1 MDRMVSRL
9 VVKMTLLMLMFQLAK
24 AAAPVAKFGCP
35 DRCGAISIPYP
46 FGTRKECYM
55 DERFAIECNE
65 TANPPRAF
73 ISRIKMEV
81 LNISVK
87 TATATVKS
95 PVISFNCIGRVDGA
109 PLNLTGTP
117 FVFSSKRNLFVAV
130 GCDTRAFMTGTEPD
144 LVVWESTWGNLE
156 SNVRLQENKMC
167 SGQNCSL
174 ARIPSLLQVFNPRL
188 VSTNANQVGEG
199 CKLAFLVNPTWFE
212 SNISDPFAMQY
223 RDYVPMDLGWMM
235 NLNDN
240 DISTHCEESY
250 NQSSKS
256 ECVCEDGFEGNP
268 YLELG
273 CTGKNSSLKK
283 KNCYFYYPNFFFL
296 GLFYYFYSSDYFN
309 LISSVFCNQS

>member
-1 MDRMVSRL
+1 
-9 VVKMTLLMLMFQLAK
+9 
-24 AAAPVAKFGCP
+24 
-35 DRCGAISIPYP
+35 
-46 FGTRKECYM
+46 
-55 DERFAIECNE
+55 
-65 TANPPRAF
+65 
-73 ISRIKMEV
+73 
-81 LNISVK
+81 
-87 TATATVKS
+87 
-95 PVISFNCIGRVDGA
+95 
-109 PLNLTGTP
+109 
-117 FVFSSKRNLFVAV
+117 
-130 GCDTRAFMTGTEPD
+130 
-144 LVVWESTWGNLE
+144 
-156 SNVRLQENKMC
+156 MC

-283 KNCYFYYPNFFFL
+283 KICYFYYPNLIFFL
-296 GLFYYFYSSDYFN
+296 GFILLFLFERLF
-309 LISSVFCNQS
+309 